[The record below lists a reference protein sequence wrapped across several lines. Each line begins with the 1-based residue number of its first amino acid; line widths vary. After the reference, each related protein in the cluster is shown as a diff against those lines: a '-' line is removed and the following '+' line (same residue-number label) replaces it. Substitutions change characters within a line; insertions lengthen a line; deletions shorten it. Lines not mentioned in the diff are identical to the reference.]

1 MGQAKEFE
9 AVSLFLEEVRLYVE
23 QQNMIDIITGM
34 RHSGIFPTFI
44 TNTLRTLPDDMF
56 TLLDNLVAFSFRN
69 EGELQ
74 QLAHSRLIDQKSLNT
89 LQHAGGKRLHLMLT
103 SDYSV
108 VLSYIK
114 KLSNPAG
121 GIPIANTQPEPTK
134 LYDLNPLVISLIAAI
149 EKAPSEPLSY
159 TKGSYILL
167 AAWGYRPSFIS
178 VRLPSAI
185 NGELRNSI
193 ELYFCRPETPEDKWG
208 GLSIRLRRG

>member
-1 MGQAKEFE
+1 
-9 AVSLFLEEVRLYVE
+9 
-23 QQNMIDIITGM
+23 
-34 RHSGIFPTFI
+34 
-44 TNTLRTLPDDMF
+44 
-56 TLLDNLVAFSFRN
+56 
-69 EGELQ
+69 
-74 QLAHSRLIDQKSLNT
+74 
-89 LQHAGGKRLHLMLT
+89 MLT

-167 AAWGYRPSFIS
+167 AAWRVSP
-178 VRLPSAI
+178 L
-185 NGELRNSI
+185 
-193 ELYFCRPETPEDKWG
+193 LYKRALAFGNKR
-208 GLSIRLRRG
+208 